1 MVLRLVNNP
10 TPLRRILIVLA
21 CAALVACAS
30 PGAVE
35 IVRDAPPLDRS
46 LVARITADDFA
57 AAAFTSADGTTLP
70 YRLLAPQR
78 IEPGRRYP
86 LVVQFHNSGGIGTD
100 NRAQIEKDA
109 SARAWALPEVRAD
122 HPAFVLAPQFSARSA
137 DYDNP
142 KTPRA
147 AFAAPQLSAALELI
161 DRIAAT
167 HPVDRQRIYATGF
180 SMGGSTAW
188 LAALARP
195 DFFAAAVPVGAI
207 APERARA
214 ATLARLPILALHGD
228 ADTENPIASDREMIA
243 AIRAAGGR
251 NARLRE
257 YVGLEHQPPGD
268 FIPGRWWRDW
278 MFAQR
283 RESR

>member
-1 MVLRLVNNP
+1 M
-10 TPLRRILIVLA
+10 PLLRILIVIA
-21 CAALVACAS
+21 CATFAGCAS
-30 PGAVE
+30 RAGVE

-46 LVARITADDFA
+46 QVARITADDFA
-57 AAAFTSADGTTLP
+57 AADFVSADGTTLA

-78 IEPGRRYP
+78 IEAGRRYP

-109 SARAWALPEVRAD
+109 PARAWALPEIRAD
-122 HPAFVLAPQFSARSA
+122 YPAFVLVPQFSERSA
-137 DYDNP
+137 NYDDP
-142 KTPRA
+142 KTPHA
-147 AFAAPQLSAALELI
+147 AFAAPQLSAALQLI
-161 DRIAAT
+161 DAFAAT
-167 HPVDRQRIYATGF
+167 HPVDPRRIYVTGF

-195 DFFAAAVPVGAI
+195 GFFAAAVPVGAI
-207 APERARA
+207 APDRAQA

-251 NARLRE
+251 NVRLRE

-278 MFAQR
+278 LFAQR
-283 RESR
+283 RETR